1 MKFCTNC
8 GKEVSENHAFCEHCG
23 TATSNTTPV
32 TPPAETVSSASKEGK
47 SSERISDFLRLLCI
61 FTILGSIFGIFR
73 GLIYEM
79 VTTVGNLNQNY
90 IRGFLYVF
98 TNFGTLVGAI
108 LMLLRQKRGLY
119 IYTGSQVVYIVVVI
133 FASFVYESADYFEGA
148 ETFAWSLALFFLLP
162 SILFLLL
169 YWMKVNVDQLTN

>member
-1 MKFCTNC
+1 
-8 GKEVSENHAFCEHCG
+8 
-23 TATSNTTPV
+23 
-32 TPPAETVSSASKEGK
+32 
-47 SSERISDFLRLLCI
+47 
-61 FTILGSIFGIFR
+61 
-73 GLIYEM
+73 
-79 VTTVGNLNQNY
+79 
-90 IRGFLYVF
+90 
-98 TNFGTLVGAI
+98 
-108 LMLLRQKRGLY
+108 MLLRQKRGLY